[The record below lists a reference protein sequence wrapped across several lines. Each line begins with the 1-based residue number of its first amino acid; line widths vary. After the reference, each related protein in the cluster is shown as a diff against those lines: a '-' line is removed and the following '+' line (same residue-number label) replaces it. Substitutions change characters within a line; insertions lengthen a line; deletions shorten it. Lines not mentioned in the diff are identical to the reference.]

1 MDFRKQFLPGVAD
14 MIKSNAADIAADRA
28 KHADAEVPQDGDER
42 GEVPSRHPYGVGRPQ
57 SGLQTMSK
65 KQTFKDYFNLSEA
78 FDNPYKFQ
86 INRNAE
92 LTTYTFTVDDV
103 AEPYTI
109 EATFDDDRI
118 LSNFINR
125 ASIDMYDQYVAEYY
139 PEALNPASAKVH
151 EYAFTDKATGELSK
165 NTKSGHSATR
175 TIGTIIHIAAHYI
188 QTREPTVILF
198 TGAKEENRGKIY
210 DLLVRNVLK
219 SGEFPHYFYFKD
231 EYKDSTRFWVFD
243 SRKVPYM
250 DDETFQE
257 FLEIER
263 LHIDAIPTRYR

>member
-1 MDFRKQFLPGVAD
+1 M
-14 MIKSNAADIAADRA
+14 N
-28 KHADAEVPQDGDER
+28 
-42 GEVPSRHPYGVGRPQ
+42 
-57 SGLQTMSK
+57 
-65 KQTFKDYFNLSEA
+65 FKDYHNINEA
-78 FDNPYKFQ
+78 FDNPYKFEVT
-86 INRNAE
+86 NNGE
-92 LTTYTFTVDDV
+92 LTLYTFTVDDV

-109 EATFDDDRI
+109 EAAFDDDRI

-165 NTKSGHSATR
+165 NAKSGHSATR

-188 QTREPTVILF
+188 QTKEPNVILF
-198 TGAKEENRGKIY
+198 TGAKEENRGKVY

-219 SGEFPHYFYFKD
+219 SGAFPNYFYFKD
-231 EYKDSTRFWVFD
+231 EYKKDTRFWVFD

-257 FLEIER
+257 FLEIELTSPSAGSQQAHDFHQR
-263 LHIDAIPTRYR
+263 TYGTPPQD